1 MVLWGHGV
9 KVGKCP
15 PAKVE
20 CDGCVAQLEREVG
33 GGG

>member
-1 MVLWGHGV
+1 MVLWGQADKIGI
-9 KVGKCP
+9 CP

-20 CDGCVAQLEREVG
+20 CDGCIAQLECEVG